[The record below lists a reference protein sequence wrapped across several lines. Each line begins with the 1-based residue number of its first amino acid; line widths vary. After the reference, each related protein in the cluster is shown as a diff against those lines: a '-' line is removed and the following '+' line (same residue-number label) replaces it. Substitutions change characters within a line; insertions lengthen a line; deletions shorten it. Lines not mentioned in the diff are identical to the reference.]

1 MIDSA
6 LALKLV
12 RAIDPARTQTV
23 FLGDKHQLA
32 AVGPG
37 SVFADIS
44 DNSGVLKGHI
54 VELKES
60 IRFNDKSAIGRLA
73 QCMLALEEKKDPDL
87 SSFISQV
94 EYTDDRPSK
103 DLRIPACFSNLQEE
117 IFLCGLRIG

>member
-6 LALKLV
+6 LALKLI
-12 RAIDPARTQTV
+12 RSIDPTKTQTV

-73 QCMLALEEKKDPDL
+73 QRMLAFEEGREAGISTLFQKL
-87 SSFISQV
+87 STRTI
-94 EYTDDRPSK
+94 
-103 DLRIPACFSNLQEE
+103 NL
-117 IFLCGLRIG
+117 